1 MSDVKLYTVYGSIT
15 TAFTVEVETDNPD
28 LVREIAYKKVERD
41 YGYFDD
47 LHIAKELIK
56 EMETV

>member
-28 LVREIAYKKVERD
+28 LVRALAYDKVNRE
-41 YGYFDD
+41 YGYFDEWD
-47 LHIAKELIK
+47 VEEITE
-56 EMETV
+56 EGE

>member
-47 LHIAKELIK
+47 WEW
-56 EMETV
+56 

>member
-28 LVREIAYKKVERD
+28 LVRELAYDKVYRD
-41 YGYFDD
+41 YGYFDEWD
-47 LHIAKELIK
+47 VEEITE
-56 EMETV
+56 EGE

>member
-28 LVREIAYKKVERD
+28 LVRGLAYDKVNRE
-41 YGYFDD
+41 YGYFDEWD
-47 LHIAKELIK
+47 VEEITE
-56 EMETV
+56 EGE